1 MSTVEDKI
9 RKFKKLAEARLKG
22 RVSLITVFGSQI
34 EGRVT
39 PLSDVDVAVFPK
51 PGEDIV
57 SLSVDLVSLASEAFK
72 ISEDKIDILF
82 LDDDL
87 PIELLFKA
95 VAKGALVYCEDRE
108 FYVDYRLRIMSE
120 YLDFQVFKRKLK
132 LFESYIKSVKKRLSH
147 G

>member
-1 MSTVEDKI
+1 MSEIEDKI
-9 RKFKKLAEARLKG
+9 GEVRKLVEARLKN

-34 EGRVT
+34 EGKAT
-39 PLSDVDVAVFPK
+39 PLSDVDVAVLPR
-51 PGEDIV
+51 PGEDIA

-72 ISEDKIDILF
+72 IPEDKIDIIF
-82 LDDDL
+82 LDADL
-87 PIELLFKA
+87 PIELLFRA
-95 VAKGALVYCEDRE
+95 VAKGVLIYCEDRE